1 MKNKIIA
8 ILMIL
13 TFSPVMAF
21 ADEFGSGG
29 RGHHMGFMGGGWGN
43 NMGFMGGGWL
53 MMILWIGLLIFL
65 VVGVT
70 RWITSPRK
78 KAAATVDVQSILK
91 ERYAK
96 GEISIEQFEEM
107 KKVLT

>member
-21 ADEFGSGG
+21 ADEYGSG
-29 RGHHMGFMGGGWGN
+29 RWGHHMGFMGGGWGN
-43 NMGFMGGGWL
+43 HMGFMGGGWL
-53 MMILWIGLLIFL
+53 MMILWIGLLLFVII
-65 VVGVT
+65 GIT
-70 RWITSPRK
+70 RWVMTPGK
-78 KAAATVDVQSILK
+78 KAVATVDVNSILK

-96 GEISIEQFEEM
+96 GEITIEQFEEM